1 MQKIVQRFIK
11 QYNLLD
17 YHSDKVLVGV
27 SGGVDSMV
35 LLDILAS
42 LVPKEYLLVAHCNFQ
57 LRGEE
62 SERDEAFV
70 RAFCKKNNFTLHAKR
85 FDTNQYAKT
94 HKISV
99 EMAARELRYGWF
111 EELRKTYQCTQI
123 AVAHHQ
129 NDQAETVLL
138 NLTRGS
144 GIRGLRGMLPQNG
157 SIIRPLLCVS
167 RHQIAQYAHER
178 QIPFV
183 EDSTNADTTIKRNK
197 IRALLSHFSDS
208 EIEHIAQNCQHNQQY
223 ITFVEQA
230 MQKYMPQNAEN
241 GFEINTDFVFLQ
253 PDCAE
258 MILFESLQQFDF
270 PTKSIPDICL
280 KIKEKKVGRQFFA
293 PNYVAEIR
301 QNHLLV
307 SPLEVQENEP
317 TLQWVVREKQPV
329 EAYPQA
335 DAPTAFLDARK
346 IKQPLTIRHWQ
357 HGDTFKPLGMR
368 GKRKVSDIFTD
379 LHFSHQQKRQQWLV
393 CHGNDIVWMVGYR
406 INEQYKITSSTTQI
420 CVISVS

>member
-1 MQKIVQRFIK
+1 MQKIVQKFIK
-11 QYNLLD
+11 QYNLLN
-17 YHSDKVLVGV
+17 YRSDKVLVGV

-42 LVPKEYLLVAHCNFQ
+42 FVPKEHLLVAHCNFQ

-70 RAFCKKNNFTLHAKR
+70 RAFCEENNFTLHVKQ
-85 FDTNQYAKT
+85 FDTNQYAKM

-99 EMAARELRYGWF
+99 EMAARELRYGWL
-111 EELRKTYQCTQI
+111 EELRKAYQCTKI

-138 NLTRGS
+138 NLMRGT
-144 GIRGLRGMLPQNG
+144 GIRGLRGMLPKNNN
-157 SIIRPLLCVS
+157 IIRPLLCLT
-167 RHQIAQYAHER
+167 RQQIAHYAHER

-197 IRALLSHFSDS
+197 IRDLLSHFSDT
-208 EIEHIAQNCQHNQQY
+208 EIEHIAQNCQYTQQY
-223 ITFVEQA
+223 ITFLEQA
-230 MQKYMPQNAEN
+230 MQQYMPQNAEN
-241 GFEINTDFVFLQ
+241 GFEINTDFVFSQ

-258 MILFESLQQFDF
+258 MLLFESLQQFDF
-270 PTKSIPDICL
+270 PTKSISDICL

-317 TLQWVVREKQPV
+317 TLQWVIRDKQPA

-379 LHFSHQQKRQQWLV
+379 LHFSQQQKRQQWLV
-393 CHGNDIVWMVGYR
+393 CHGKDIVWMVGYR
-406 INEQYKITSSTTQI
+406 INEHYKITSLTTKI

>member
-1 MQKIVQRFIK
+1 
-11 QYNLLD
+11 
-17 YHSDKVLVGV
+17 
-27 SGGVDSMV
+27 
-35 LLDILAS
+35 
-42 LVPKEYLLVAHCNFQ
+42 
-57 LRGEE
+57 
-62 SERDEAFV
+62 
-70 RAFCKKNNFTLHAKR
+70 
-85 FDTNQYAKT
+85 
-94 HKISV
+94 
-99 EMAARELRYGWF
+99 RYDWF
-111 EELRKTYQCTQI
+111 EELRKTYQCTQV

-129 NDQAETVLL
+129 NDQVETLLL

-144 GIRGLRGMLPQNG
+144 GIRGLRGMLPKNG
-157 SIIRPLLCVS
+157 SIIRPLLCVT
-167 RHQIAQYAHER
+167 RQQIAQYAHER

-208 EIEHIAQNCQHNQQY
+208 EIEHIAQNCQHTQQY
-223 ITFVEQA
+223 ITFLEQA
-230 MQKYMPQNAEN
+230 MQKYMPQEAEN
-241 GFEINTDFVFLQ
+241 GFEINTDFVFSQ

-270 PTKSIPDICL
+270 PTKIIPDICL

-317 TLQWVVREKQPV
+317 TLQWVIRDKQPA

-346 IKQPLTIRHWQ
+346 ITQPLTIRHWQ